1 MTISH
6 TAPSITIAGRA
17 IGRSHPPY
25 IICELSANHN
35 GRIERALDLIDAAAA
50 TGTDAV
56 KIQTYTP
63 ETLTIAHDA
72 PEFRI
77 RGGLWDGYTLY
88 DLYRET
94 YTPHE
99 WHPALVQ
106 RAKELGITMFSTPF
120 DEGAVK
126 LLSGLAMPAYK
137 IASFEIVDLHLIE
150 CVALQKKPMIVSTG
164 MASKA
169 EISEAVETARRH
181 GAEELVLL
189 HCVSSYPARFEQANL
204 RTLADLA
211 DDFGVVVGLSDHTP
225 GTACAVAA
233 VAVGASVIEKH
244 FTLRRADGGPD
255 AAFSLE
261 PVEFKRLVEDCRSA
275 WLSLGHA
282 GYERSAAE
290 RENLMFRRSLYV
302 VKDVA
307 AGEELTSRNIQS
319 IRPGFGL
326 APKHLS
332 EILGRRAAH
341 PLKRGDPLR
350 WEDIAGGT
358 E

>member
-1 MTISH
+1 VTIFQ

-35 GRIERALDLIDAAAA
+35 GRIERALDLIEAAAA
-50 TGTDAV
+50 TGADAV

-63 ETLTIAHDA
+63 DTLTIAHDA

-94 YTPHE
+94 HTPYE

-106 RAKELGITMFSTPF
+106 RARQLGITMFSTPF
-120 DEGAVK
+120 DEGAVR
-126 LLSGLAMPAYK
+126 LLSELAMPAYK
-137 IASFEIVDLHLIE
+137 IASFEIVDLNLIE
-150 CVALQKKPMIVSTG
+150 CVARQKKPVIVSTG
-164 MASKA
+164 MASKE
-169 EISEAVETARRH
+169 EIAEAVETARRH
-181 GAEELVLL
+181 GADELVLL
-189 HCVSSYPARFEQANL
+189 HCVSSYPAQFEQANL
-204 RTLADLA
+204 RTIPDLA
-211 DDFGVVVGLSDHTP
+211 DRFGVVVGLSDHTP

-261 PVEFKRLVEDCRSA
+261 PDEFKRLVEDCRAA

-282 GYERSAAE
+282 GYVRSVAE
-290 RENLMFRRSLYV
+290 RQNLMFRRSLYV

-307 AGEELTSRNIQS
+307 AGEELTPQNIRS

-326 APKHLS
+326 APKYLP
-332 EILGRRAAH
+332 EIIGRRATR

-350 WEDIAGGT
+350 WEDIAASIQ
-358 E
+358 

>member
-1 MTISH
+1 M
-6 TAPSITIAGRA
+6 

-35 GRIERALDLIDAAAA
+35 GRIERALDLIEAAAA

-63 ETLTIAHDA
+63 DTLTIAHDA

-94 YTPHE
+94 YTPYE
-99 WHPALVQ
+99 WHPVLVQ
-106 RAKELGITMFSTPF
+106 RAKLLGIAMFSTPF

-126 LLSGLAMPAYK
+126 LLSDLAVPAYK

-150 CVALQKKPMIVSTG
+150 CVARQKKPMIISTG

-169 EISEAVETARRH
+169 EISEAVETARHH

-204 RTLADLA
+204 RTIPDLA

-261 PVEFKRLVEDCRSA
+261 PDEFKRLVEDCRAA
-275 WLSLGHA
+275 WSSLGHA

-302 VKDVA
+302 VEDVA
-307 AGEELTSRNIQS
+307 AGEELTPRNIRS

-326 APKHLS
+326 APRHLS
-332 EILGRRAAH
+332 EILGRRAAR

-350 WEDIAGGT
+350 WQDIAGAT